1 MRQAIPH
8 ATSFPIVAA
17 CALAAVLAAAPAL
30 AGHEGGIRFE
40 VGAPQGAFDANV
52 DRLGYGVVLDY
63 AYQGDGPLALGLGG
77 DLLIYGHETVV
88 MSLPLVE
95 DFEYVT
101 DNNIASLFL
110 LARLHGGDGRVI
122 PYLEG
127 RFGGGYIWTETKLTD
142 EDWWDDDVVARQ
154 TNYDDVMLIWG
165 GGGGL
170 KIQLHGGD
178 PDDPE
183 SPAVLLDMRI
193 VYRQGAR
200 AEYLTE
206 GAIRVDESQRVLIR
220 PSASE
225 TDLLH
230 YEMGVAFRF

>member
-1 MRQAIPH
+1 MRTANHLGAI
-8 ATSFPIVAA
+8 
-17 CALAAVLAAAPAL
+17 ALLSALILAPEPAP
-30 AGHEGGIRFE
+30 AGHEGSIRMQ
-40 VGAPQGAFDANV
+40 VGVPQGAFDEQV
-52 DRLGYGVVLDY
+52 DQLGYGLVLDY
-63 AYQGDGPLALGLGG
+63 AYDDDGPLALGLGG
-77 DLLIYGHETVV
+77 DLLIYGHETVL

-110 LARLHGGDGRVI
+110 LARLRAGDGRVV

-142 EDWWDDDVVARQ
+142 EDWWDDDVVARE
-154 TNYDDVMLIWG
+154 TNYDDTMVIWG
-165 GGGGL
+165 AGGGL

-183 SPAVLLDMRI
+183 SPAVLLDAKI
-193 VYRQGAR
+193 VYRHGGR

-206 GAIRVDESQRVLIR
+206 GAIRVDESQRVRIR
-220 PSASE
+220 PSESE
-225 TDLLH
+225 TDLLQ
-230 YEMGVAFRF
+230 YELGVSFRF